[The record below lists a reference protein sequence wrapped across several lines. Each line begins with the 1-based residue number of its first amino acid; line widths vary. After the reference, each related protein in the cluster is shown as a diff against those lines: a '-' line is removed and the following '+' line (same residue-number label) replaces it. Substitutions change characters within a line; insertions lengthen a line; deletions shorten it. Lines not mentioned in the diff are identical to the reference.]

1 MLVAQKRDRTNNQA
15 VKPLNLGV
23 AGLLPA
29 DWRNIDVNVLRGVRA
44 AGFTGVS
51 IVVNQPL
58 DAQHV
63 DAQRVRAALDETGVR
78 CAQANGMYERL
89 IDADPARRAEGVR
102 GHQAL
107 TRLGRIFGAH
117 CVYVRP
123 GSRNPRGHWWHH
135 PDNHTAE
142 AFDTLVASCRQVAR
156 TAEEEGM
163 TLAIE
168 GHVSST
174 LDTPQR
180 ARDLLDA
187 VGSPALKFSMDPV
200 NFVGTVADAHD
211 PSRVLNALF
220 DLMARDTVILHAK
233 DCRIQDGHVV
243 HIDEVLLGEGTM
255 PYELLLRRLAHEV
268 PDAWLLIEHLPDEKI
283 PAARIAIQAAADR
296 CGAFLVD
303 SR

>member
-1 MLVAQKRDRTNNQA
+1 MNANQ
-15 VKPLNLGV
+15 LNLAV
-23 AGLLPA
+23 AGFLPA
-29 DWRNIDVNVLRGVRA
+29 DWRSIDANVCRNVRA

-51 IVVNQPL
+51 IVVSQPL
-58 DAQHV
+58 DAQLV

-89 IDADPARRAEGVR
+89 IDADPLLRAEGVR
-102 GHQAL
+102 GHQSL
-107 TRLGRIFGAH
+107 TRLGRVFGAH

-123 GSRNPRGHWWHH
+123 GSRNSRGHWWHH
-135 PDNHTAE
+135 PANHTAE
-142 AFDTLVASCRQVAR
+142 AFDVLVASCKQIAR

-200 NFVGTVADAHD
+200 NFIGTVVDAHD

-220 DLMARDTVILHAK
+220 DLMVRDTVILHAK
-233 DCRIQDGHVV
+233 DCRLQDGHVV
-243 HIDEVLLGEGTM
+243 HIDEVLLGDGTM
-255 PYELLLRRLAHEV
+255 NYELLLTRLVREA
-268 PDAWLLIEHLPDEKI
+268 PQAWLLIEHLPDEKI
-283 PAARIAIQAAADR
+283 PAARAAIAAAADR
-296 CGAFLVD
+296 CGVTFAA
-303 SR
+303 